1 MALNA
6 AAARYTRSEP
16 ACVIGIAP
24 NDRLNV
30 RSRPTANSR
39 ILGSLAP
46 SVCGMGIEAV
56 EGNWTFI
63 RGSDRGRNVQGG
75 GTTAC
80 CALNKTKTH
89 MGEAV
94 VLPFAQRPEAA
105 SSGAVRVP
113 TSASRSKA
121 PTIRRRAP
129 RHGARSSI
137 SATKAFP

>member
-75 GTTAC
+75 EQP
-80 CALNKTKTH
+80 L
-89 MGEAV
+89 
-94 VLPFAQRPEAA
+94 AA
-105 SSGAVRVP
+105 R
-113 TSASRSKA
+113 
-121 PTIRRRAP
+121 
-129 RHGARSSI
+129 
-137 SATKAFP
+137 